1 MHPTSHRLDEKQA
14 MSHPTPQ
21 PADTALAAQLQA
33 VIDQHAARP
42 GAMLPLLH
50 AIQAQHGYIPDAA
63 VPMIAE
69 ALRHTRAEVHGI
81 ISFYHHFRTHPPGR
95 HVIQVCRAEACQ
107 AVGARALEGHVK
119 SALGVD
125 YHETTADREFT
136 LEPVYCLGNCACGP
150 SLRVDDEIHGR
161 MDAAGFDRLTAQL
174 SATVVE
180 VK

>member
-1 MHPTSHRLDEKQA
+1 
-14 MSHPTPQ
+14 MSHASPQ
-21 PADTALAAQLQA
+21 AADTWTSAQIQA
-33 VIDQHAARP
+33 VVDEYRSLP
-42 GAMLPLLH
+42 GAMLPTLH
-50 AIQAQHGYIPDAA
+50 ALQNRFGHIPEAA
-63 VPMIAE
+63 IPIVAE

-81 ISFYHHFRTHPPGR
+81 ISFYHHFRTQPPGR

-107 AVGARALEGHVK
+107 AVGARALEAHVK

-125 YHETTADREFT
+125 YHQTTADREFT

-161 MDAAGFDRLTAQL
+161 MDAAGFDRLAAQL